1 MGDGLISLGASRK
14 TLIPLG
20 ENKTTT
26 TDLEPDL
33 KHALFKNTV
42 LMSTHT
48 RILREWLFYLR
59 PVLIKAISTRLCTF
73 CLCPSRGKHM
83 S

>member
-1 MGDGLISLGASRK
+1 MAAVLSTVGSLGKSEGVTSFSTAVCSEDPASEGGGLISLGASRK

-42 LMSTHT
+42 LMNTQPDP
-48 RILREWLFYLR
+48 Y
-59 PVLIKAISTRLCTF
+59 
-73 CLCPSRGKHM
+73 
-83 S
+83 